1 MRSVLFG
8 ENQFLRGRRSILPA
22 AALIA
27 SSMLVT
33 ACTFDS
39 VVTTDGSQP
48 VTEVKV
54 GDQWDTPFDRLGVVP
69 LLPPSEDVRAGDIFA
84 YPFNPDLQI
93 RSSNRS
99 RRSEISIS
107 PRWDSLDLLQELED
121 EYRLR
126 PDWPAVA
133 DSYPQSAGGP
143 QPGESSEPAAAQ
155 ARSLFSPDQ
164 APVRLRSFGVP
175 ELDTFTL
182 SDAQANALVPSAA
195 INLVFGSAWND
206 SKAISI
212 RVNSA
217 ETYSLGLR
225 KVISAALDTSGPVQV
240 LREPYRNQLSLIA
253 DPTADSVWL
262 RILSDVV
269 YVRSIDI
276 IIQSRSAFDEDEV
289 AMASEFVDE
298 VEETVTV
305 NAQEIAAD
313 EARATGEM
321 QAAAEGGESSGKDP
335 KSENSPIDAEILRTE
350 TITEIAPDHALDPAY
365 AAFVRA
371 DAINEKLI
379 AVDADR
385 SSASQLRFVSVTD
398 DSVTVRR
405 VWQRGL
411 AIGARGLSLEV
422 DKLTGAVLRSATM
435 GSLIP

>member
-1 MRSVLFG
+1 MRSLLFD
-8 ENQFLRGRRSILPA
+8 ENRFLRGRRSILPA

-39 VVTTDGSQP
+39 FVTTDGSPQP
-48 VTEVKV
+48 ITEVKV
-54 GDQWDTPFDRLGVVP
+54 GDQWETPFDRLGVVP

-143 QPGESSEPAAAQ
+143 RPVESSEPGAAQ

-225 KVISAALDTSGPVQV
+225 KVISAALDTSGPVQI

-253 DPTADSVWL
+253 DPAADSVWV

-276 IIQSRSAFDEDEV
+276 IIQSRSAFDEDEAAV
-289 AMASEFVDE
+289 ASEFVDE
-298 VEETVTV
+298 IEETVTV
-305 NAQEIAAD
+305 TAREVAGD
-313 EARATGEM
+313 EADDTGEIR
-321 QAAAEGGESSGKDP
+321 AAEDGESSGKDP

-385 SSASQLRFVSVTD
+385 SSASLLRFVSVTD

>member
-1 MRSVLFG
+1 
-8 ENQFLRGRRSILPA
+8 
-22 AALIA
+22 
-27 SSMLVT
+27 MLVT

-39 VVTTDGSQP
+39 FVTADSSQP
-48 VTEVKV
+48 VTGVKV

-107 PRWDSLDLLQELED
+107 PRWDSLNLLQQLED

-133 DSYPQSAGGP
+133 DSYPQPADGP
-143 QPGESSEPAAAQ
+143 PGESSAPGAAQ

-164 APVRLRSFGVP
+164 APVRLRSLGVP

-182 SDAQANALVPSAA
+182 SDEQANALVPSAA

-225 KVISAALDTSGPVQV
+225 KVISAALDSSGPVQV
-240 LREPYRNQLSLIA
+240 LRAPYRDQLSLIA
-253 DPTADSVWL
+253 DPTGDSVWV

-276 IIQSRSAFDEDEV
+276 IIQSRSAFEEDEAV
-289 AMASEFVDE
+289 VASEFVDE
-298 VEETVTV
+298 IEETVTV
-305 NAQEIAAD
+305 TAQEVAAD
-313 EARATGEM
+313 EAEESGEL
-321 QAAAEGGESSGKDP
+321 QAEAEGGESSGDDP
-335 KSENSPIDAEILRTE
+335 ESENPPIDAEILRTE
-350 TITEIAPDHALDPAY
+350 KITEVAPDHTLDPAY

-379 AVDADR
+379 AVDAGT
-385 SSASQLRFVSVTD
+385 SSASRLRFVSVTD

-411 AIGARGLSLEV
+411 AIGARGLSLEI
-422 DKLTGAVLRSATM
+422 DKLSGAVLRSATM